1 MRTSFENTHDS
12 LYRGCIVICFVIKE
26 DINMFSKILV
36 PLDGSE
42 LAESALMP
50 ARAVAQNVHG
60 ELLLLSVTPPQRIAP
75 EVGGVSVER
84 SFEVVERSRRGARFR
99 DGQVSG
105 SSSNFAY
112 SDNDRGSSLSLS
124 SSGLCCRNG
133 KRVNQKRDSNL
144 SGSAGRHVP
153 FVRR

>member
-1 MRTSFENTHDS
+1 
-12 LYRGCIVICFVIKE
+12 
-26 DINMFSKILV
+26 MFSKILV

-84 SFEVVERSRRGARFR
+84 SFEVVERSRREPGLEMAKCLEA
-99 DGQVSG
+99 QVTLLTVITTG
-105 SSSNFAY
+105 
-112 SDNDRGSSLSLS
+112 D
-124 SSGLCCRNG
+124 
-133 KRVNQKRDSNL
+133 
-144 SGSAGRHVP
+144 HH
-153 FVRR
+153 